1 MTAQQRASVNLVRCL
16 VKRPDI
22 MVVDGALAPFGE
34 TQKRQLLTLL
44 IQVTDGRSLFMVL
57 PNERE
62 IEGLDAVIRF
72 QKGMASLEATASSPK
87 SSSTQEPHPPRVA
100 STEEEAETV
109 EPLGKRVAGG
119 VA

>member
-1 MTAQQRASVNLVRCL
+1 
-16 VKRPDI
+16 

-44 IQVTDGRSLFMVL
+44 IQVTDGRSLFTVL

-72 QKGMASLEATASSPK
+72 QKGKASLEATAWGPRSSSPK
-87 SSSTQEPHPPRVA
+87 SPHPPKKSP